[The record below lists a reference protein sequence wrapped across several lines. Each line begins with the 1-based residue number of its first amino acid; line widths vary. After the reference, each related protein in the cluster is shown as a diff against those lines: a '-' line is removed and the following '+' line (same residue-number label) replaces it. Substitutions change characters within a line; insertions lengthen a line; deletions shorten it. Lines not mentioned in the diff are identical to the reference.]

1 MAEAP
6 AAPGPAVAQWD
17 LPLAQAL
24 HQEGAGGY
32 AVVHA
37 EGLVGAARF
46 AAGAGRHGQV
56 ASPESAAGPA

>member
-37 EGLVGAARF
+37 EGLAGAARF
-46 AAGAGRHGQV
+46 AAGAGRHG
-56 ASPESAAGPA
+56 EPADPDPARTPP